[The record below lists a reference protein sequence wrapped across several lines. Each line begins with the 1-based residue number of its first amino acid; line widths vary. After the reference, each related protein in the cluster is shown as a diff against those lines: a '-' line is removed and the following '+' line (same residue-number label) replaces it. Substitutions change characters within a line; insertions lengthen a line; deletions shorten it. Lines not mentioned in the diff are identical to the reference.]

1 MNIIPV
7 EKLST
12 VIPTEAATTLPP
24 TTQAPTTQAPT
35 TQPPTTLPPTT
46 LPPLN
51 CNFTNSLIVESDNDC
66 ERLLENGWKSI
77 TVNEGLCNSMTN
89 NLVISD
95 NPCLESL
102 VFKKNSLKNL
112 NRLVISNN
120 SELKSM
126 EIEDGQGYGYF
137 EDTYYAP
144 FENVKSVEIS
154 SIF

>member
-1 MNIIPV
+1 M
-7 EKLST
+7 KDDL
-12 VIPTEAATTLPP
+12 
-24 TTQAPTTQAPT
+24 
-35 TQPPTTLPPTT
+35 
-46 LPPLN
+46 
-51 CNFTNSLIVESDNDC
+51 F
-66 ERLLENGWKSI
+66 
-77 TVNEGLCNSMTN
+77 
-89 NLVISD
+89 ISN